1 MTTVLGI
8 SGYYHDSSATI
19 IKNGKIIAASQEERF
34 TRIKGDKDFP
44 INSINYCLNEAKTT
58 VEDIDYIVFYENN
71 LKKFE
76 RIIVSSHENIPK
88 SIKTFV
94 LSMSKWLTKNLWLD
108 KEIAKKLMTKKKIIM
123 YDHHM
128 SHAASA
134 FYPSPYKEAAILTV
148 DGVGEWSTTTYG
160 IGKDQKIKIIKS
172 IDFPD
177 SVGLLYSAFTSYLG
191 FKINFDEYKVM
202 GLAPYGNP
210 KYADLIKEKLVKIY
224 DDGSIKLNMKYFNY
238 TKGVTMIN
246 KNFENLFNKKSRI
259 PESKITE
266 IDMDIAASLQQVT
279 NEILLKLT
287 NHIYNETKCKNLV
300 MAGGVAL
307 NVASI
312 GYLKRNSKFKNIWIQ
327 PAAGDAGGSLGC
339 ALAYYYNELDNKR
352 IVEKNDSM
360 QGAFL
365 GPKIN
370 KNNKD
375 FDNYL
380 KNNKVNYVTLSDDLL
395 IKEIVKNLE
404 TGKIIG
410 IARDRMEFGPRALG
424 HRSIIADPRID
435 DMQKKVNLKIKFR
448 EGFRPFAPMVL
459 NEDKKHYFDIKDES
473 PYMLS
478 TYYVAKDK
486 QIPIRKG
493 IKGFDLLNEKKSS
506 IPAVTHV
513 DYSSRVQTID
523 KERNEFTYKLL
534 KQFKKNTKCSCLL
547 NTSFNVRG
555 EPIVCT
561 EMDAYNCFIKT
572 NMDCVVIGNRFIK
585 KENCVGDSYEQ

>member
-1 MTTVLGI
+1 MAVILGI
-8 SGYYHDSSATI
+8 SAYYHDSAATI
-19 IKNGKIIAASQEERF
+19 IKNGKIIAAAQEERF

-44 INSINYCLNEAKTT
+44 INSINYCLNEAKINID
-58 VEDIDYIVFYENN
+58 DIDYIVFYENN
-71 LKKFE
+71 LRKFE
-76 RIIVSSHENIPK
+76 RIIVSAHQNIPK

-134 FYPSPYKEAAILTV
+134 FYPSPYKEAAILTI
-148 DGVGEWSTTTYG
+148 DGVGEWATTTYG
-160 IGKDQKIKIIKS
+160 IGKENKINIIKS

-177 SVGLLYSAFTSYLG
+177 SIGLLYSAFTSYLG

-202 GLAPYGNP
+202 GLAPYGKP
-210 KYADLIKEKLVKIY
+210 KYASLIKEKLVKIY
-224 DDGSIKLNMKYFNY
+224 PDGSIKLNMKYFNY
-238 TKGVTMIN
+238 TKGITMIN
-246 KNFENLFNKKSRI
+246 KDFENLFNKKTRI
-259 PESKITE
+259 PESEITE
-266 IDMDIAASLQQVT
+266 IDMDIAASLQSVI

-339 ALAYYYNELDNKR
+339 ALAYYYNELNNKR
-352 IVEKNDSM
+352 IVEKSDIM

-365 GPKIN
+365 GPQII
-370 KNNKD
+370 KNNKE

-380 KNNKVNYVTLSDDLL
+380 KNNKVNYTTLSDESL
-395 IKEIVKNLE
+395 IKEIVKSLE
-404 TGKIIG
+404 EGKIIG

-435 DMQKKVNLKIKFR
+435 DMQKRVNLKIKFR

-459 NEDKKHYFDIKDES
+459 NDDKKEYFDIDDES

-478 TYYVAKDK
+478 TYYVTKTK
-486 QIPIRKG
+486 QIPLKKG
-493 IKGFDLLNEKKSS
+493 IKGLDLLNEKKSV

-523 KERNEFTYKLL
+523 KERNEFTYNLL
-534 KQFKKNTKCSCLL
+534 KGFKKKTKCSCLL

-561 EMDAYNCFIKT
+561 EIDAYNCFIKT

-585 KENCVGDSYEQ
+585 KENQDGDVYE